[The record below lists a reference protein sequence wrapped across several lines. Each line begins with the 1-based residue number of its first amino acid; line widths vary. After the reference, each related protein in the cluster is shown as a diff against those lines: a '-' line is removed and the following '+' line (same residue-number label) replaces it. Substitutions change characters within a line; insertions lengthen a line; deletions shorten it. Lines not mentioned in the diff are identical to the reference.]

1 MPMRRFQLLILSLIV
16 FASCASSK
24 QAGSKPKIA
33 QPSVGLQ
40 QEVGPAQLG
49 YPYGP
54 IEIKY
59 NFAVQN
65 NAAETITLIRVDIQ
79 SINPAGGAY
88 SLRHN
93 FYNFKQEI
101 PANSVGVVTFWARGF
116 GWGRGLRESEP
127 VSVRGVAYFESP
139 SGTFQKVFIQELS
152 QYPD

>member
-1 MPMRRFQLLILSLIV
+1 MRRFGLLTLS
-16 FASCASSK
+16 FAIFACASSK
-24 QAGSKPKIA
+24 QAASKPKIA
-33 QPSVGLQ
+33 EPGIGLE

-59 NFAVQN
+59 NLSVQN
-65 NAAETITLIRVDIQ
+65 NAAIAITLIRVDIQ

-88 SLRHN
+88 NLRHS

-101 PANSVGVVTFWARGF
+101 PPNSVGVVTFWARAF
-116 GWGRGLRESEP
+116 GWGRGLRENEP

-139 SGTFQKVFIQELS
+139 SGALQKVFIRELS